1 MDENKKINHDINRK
15 TVTSNMMWLFMER
28 FGAYIVSFIISVI
41 LARILEPSTYGV
53 VALMTVVITFLDVF
67 VTGGFA
73 SSLIHDKYA
82 TERDYNTLL
91 VFNVTF
97 SLCLYFLLFIIS
109 PMVAEYYGINEL
121 NWLIRI
127 SGISLLISGI
137 KNLQYAYVAKKLQFK
152 KFFYATIGGTI
163 FSGIIGVVMAIN
175 GFGAWALVIQSL
187 ANHFIDSLILWFV
200 IDWRPKLDFS
210 VNLWKKHFSFGWK
223 VLVYKIIYNIAN
235 SVRELVIG
243 KKYGS
248 NDLSFYN
255 RGKTYPNIIGQN
267 ISSAVNSVM
276 YPVLAKTQ
284 DDYQRFNEILEKSFN
299 INTFVM
305 LPISI
310 GFFSVAES
318 FIHLLLGE
326 KWLPSVPYIRI
337 FCIVIFFNSI
347 EGIISNGPMALG
359 KSTAS
364 MLLGITECLLSI
376 ILLIFAIPF
385 GVMAIGYSM
394 VVSSVINCIIYAI
407 YLRWMSGFNIFKCI
421 RNSADT
427 VLATVIMGAIVL
439 SLNKI
444 QFPYYLIFAIQIIIG
459 VTIYLMV
466 NKILKNKAL
475 PYCFSLAK
483 EMIMN
488 TSHQI

>member
-1 MDENKKINHDINRK
+1 MNEKADNNHEINRK
-15 TVTSNMMWLFMER
+15 TVTSNMMWRFMER
-28 FGAYIVSFIISVI
+28 FGAYIVSFVISVV

-73 SSLIHDKYA
+73 SSLIQDKYA
-82 TERDYNTLL
+82 TEKDYNTLL
-91 VFNVTF
+91 VFNVIF
-97 SLCLYFLLFIIS
+97 SLCLYFLLFLIS
-109 PMVAEYYGINEL
+109 PVVAEYYGIYEL
-121 NWLIRI
+121 KWLIRI
-127 SGISLLISGI
+127 SGISLFISGI

-152 KFFYATIGGTI
+152 KFFYATIGGTL
-163 FSGIIGVVMAIN
+163 FSGIIGVLMAIN
-175 GFGAWALVIQSL
+175 GFGAWALVVQSL
-187 ANHFIDSLILWFV
+187 ANHFIDSLVLWYV
-200 IDWRPKLDFS
+200 IDWRPKLEFS
-210 VNLWKKHFSFGWK
+210 VSLWKKHFSFGWK

-235 SVRELVIG
+235 SVRQLVIG

-248 NDLSFYN
+248 DDLSFYN
-255 RGKTYPNIIGQN
+255 RGKAYPNIIGQN

-284 DDYQRFNEILEKSFN
+284 DDYNQFNEILEKSYN

-305 LPISI
+305 LPISV

-326 KWLPSVPYIRI
+326 KWLPCVPYIRI
-337 FCIVIFFNSI
+337 FCVVIFFNSI

-376 ILLIFAIPF
+376 LFLIIAIPF

-394 VVSSVINCIIYAI
+394 IVSSITNCIIYAI
-407 YLRWMSGFNIFKCI
+407 FLRWMSGLNIYRCL
-421 RNSADT
+421 RSSADT
-427 VLATVIMGAIVL
+427 VLSTIIMGAIVL
-439 SLNKI
+439 SINKI
-444 QFPYYLIFAIQIIIG
+444 QFPYYLTFIIQIIIG
-459 VTIYLMV
+459 ITVYLIV

-475 PYCFSLAK
+475 PYCFSLVK
-483 EMIMN
+483 EMI
-488 TSHQI
+488 HKG